1 MSDSRF
7 NVFYTDSKQELLDL
21 NDDPESVGIILI
33 DGIEMWVDLIDGKLQ
48 VFDINRTGES
58 LGTINDSGTFQFK
71 PARPETYFEDGR
83 FQGEV
88 RREREPSGFEIHKKA
103 GGRILDRTE
112 RKRIQKKSREERGE
126 FRDAY
131 KEEEEENQR
140 KAVKDKL
147 EEEGQEELE
156 QELISQRRIAP
167 NATRGIRRRQRVSG
181 SWRDQG
187 KGDCFTT
194 KRGQVVCEGSIGMNY
209 TKKDRKNRG
218 DPDQK
223 GRSKKKA
230 IALNRAVL
238 KKYDDEGRIENI
250 EDAIYYIPIKKE
262 GEQVLLIPQ
271 DSVNRVEGIDIDF
284 NQTVYEPQFD
294 RAEKK
299 ILARQPEVIKVPIEE
314 FNAQYRTSRGL
325 QKGGGRFDTL
335 IETEYEL
342 LDNDKEEDQVKGR
355 KIRQTSEQVKEANK
369 DIEQTRRAERK
380 LIAQS
385 KAARPAGGIRGLKKA
400 VRRIRETR
408 RSARL
413 LS

>member
-71 PARPETYFEDGR
+71 PARPETSR
-83 FQGEV
+83 
-88 RREREPSGFEIHKKA
+88 PSGFEIHKKA

-112 RKRIQKKSREERGE
+112 RKRIQKKSKEERGE
-126 FRDAY
+126 
-131 KEEEEENQR
+131 E
-140 KAVKDKL
+140 L
-147 EEEGQEELE
+147 EQELE

-325 QKGGGRFDTL
+325 QKGGGKFDTL